1 MICWL
6 CRHGMDDDTV
16 RGGWSRQP
24 LTAEGVL
31 QAEALAEL
39 VTERNL
45 QIRHIYSSDLP
56 RALQTAQPV
65 AARLGLPVTPLPEF
79 REVNNG
85 ALAGMKNELAVQ
97 LYPGLYWNTLGWE
110 EEYPQGESPWA
121 FYERIAGAWAA
132 FQQTILAQNENVLL
146 VTHSG
151 VLHVILS
158 LINGQAYSNRTP
170 HQRIPHAR
178 LIALSRGESGEGPWK
193 LIDS

>member
-6 CRHGMDDDTV
+6 CRHGKDDDTL

-31 QAEALAEL
+31 QAAALADRVAEQ
-39 VTERNL
+39 NL
-45 QIRHIYSSDLP
+45 PIRHIYSSDLP

-65 AARLGLPVTPLPEF
+65 AALLGLPITPLPEF

-85 ALAGMKNELAVQ
+85 ALAGMKNELAAQ

-110 EEYPQGESPWA
+110 EEYPQGESPHA
-121 FYERIAGAWAA
+121 FYERIAQAWAA
-132 FQQTILAQNENVLL
+132 FQQTILAQSKDVLL

-158 LINGQAYSNRTP
+158 LINGEAYSNRTP
-170 HQRIPHAR
+170 HQRIPYAG
-178 LIALSRGESGEGPWK
+178 LIALAHVEGGEGPWK
-193 LIDS
+193 LIDT